1 MIENNILQEILTLNF
16 LEINNLIL
24 SLEKELNL
32 TPGYT
37 FSTNDLSEDEK
48 NKEVVVLANDSA
60 KVEVVLTS
68 ISSDKKI
75 SVLKTIKNL
84 LNLGLKE
91 SKEIVDNLP
100 KTLKEAIDEKEANEL
115 KASIEQA
122 GGIIELKKL

>member
-1 MIENNILQEILTLNF
+1 MTEKNILQEILTLNF

-24 SLEKELNL
+24 SLEKELNI
-32 TPGYT
+32 TSGYT
-37 FSTNDLSEDEK
+37 VSANDLSEDEK
-48 NKEVVVLANDSA
+48 NKEVVVLDNSSA
-60 KVEVVLTS
+60 KVEVILKS

-100 KTLKEAIDEKEANEL
+100 KTLKETIDEKEANEL
-115 KASIEQA
+115 KTSIEQA